1 MLKEFK
7 EILCIKHYTFSG
19 TCDILCVFDGVFL
32 FKMQV
37 CYSCNRQKIHDNK
50 PYYVNQTSYC
60 SLTRC
65 IEIVYQRFMKM
76 CFHFIDI
83 LSCDKQKYNNSEEI
97 KKCRSAK
104 RNDYLA

>member
-19 TCDILCVFDGVFL
+19 TCDILCVFVGVFL
-32 FKMQV
+32 FKTQV

-50 PYYVNQTSYC
+50 PYYINQTSYC
-60 SLTRC
+60 SLPRC
-65 IEIVYQRFMKM
+65 IKIVYKDLEQIIFLKM

-97 KKCRSAK
+97 K
-104 RNDYLA
+104 NV